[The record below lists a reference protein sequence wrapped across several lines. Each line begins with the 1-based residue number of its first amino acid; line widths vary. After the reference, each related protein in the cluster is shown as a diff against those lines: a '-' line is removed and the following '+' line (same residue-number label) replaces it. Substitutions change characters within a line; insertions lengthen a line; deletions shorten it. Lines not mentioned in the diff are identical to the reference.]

1 MPRPHDF
8 PTGLRDGSRPVDRGR
23 RACLLALAACPLAAS
38 ATPAEPIKWRQLMP
52 PGWSPAS
59 YFAHAP
65 FGTQRELEDTDPRA
79 RALLDKLIELGRDA
93 PPLPSLQGRLVRIA
107 GFALPLAQS
116 GDHISRFLLV
126 PYQGACVHTPP
137 PPANQAIVVEP
148 RQALT
153 VTQAAY
159 PLWVQARLELQ
170 LQRTPHMHAAYRMR
184 DATTAPFDE
193 ALERPW
199 LPRYVPF

>member
-1 MPRPHDF
+1 MQSLPKHQHQRPRI
-8 PTGLRDGSRPVDRGR
+8 DGMR
-23 RACLLALAACPLAAS
+23 RAFLLALAACPLAAR
-38 ATPAEPIKWRQLMP
+38 ATLAEALKWRQLMP
-52 PGWSPAS
+52 PGWSPAN
-59 YFAHAP
+59 YFSHAP

-93 PPLPSLQGRLVRIA
+93 PPLPALQGRLVRIA
-107 GFALPLAQS
+107 GFVLPLAQT
-116 GDHISRFLLV
+116 GDSIGRFLLV

-153 VTQAAY
+153 ATQAAH

-170 LQRTPHMHAAYRMR
+170 LHRTPYMHAAYRMR
-184 DATTAPFDE
+184 DATVAPFDE

>member
-1 MPRPHDF
+1 MHILNDSLVDPRP
-8 PTGLRDGSRPVDRGR
+8 GGRPVDRWR
-23 RACLLALAACPLAAS
+23 RACLLALAAGPAVVR
-38 ATPAEPIKWRQLMP
+38 ATPAESIKWRQLMP
-52 PGWSPAS
+52 PGWSPAT

-79 RALLDKLIELGRDA
+79 RAMLDKLIELGRDA
-93 PPLPSLQGRLVRIA
+93 PPLKSLHGRWVRIA
-107 GFALPLAQS
+107 GFVLPLDQS
-116 GDHISRFLLV
+116 GDTIGRFLLV

-137 PPANQAIVVEP
+137 PPANQAIVVDP
-148 RQALT
+148 RQPLT

-159 PLWVQARLELQ
+159 PLWVQARLEVQ

-184 DATTAPFDE
+184 DATVSPFDE
-193 ALERPW
+193 ATERPW

>member
-1 MPRPHDF
+1 MQSPTPPQYPAPRIDR
-8 PTGLRDGSRPVDRGR
+8 LRRG
-23 RACLLALAACPLAAS
+23 CLLALASGSLAAR
-38 ATPAEPIKWRQLMP
+38 ATPAEPLKWRQLML

-93 PPLPSLQGRLVRIA
+93 PPLPALQGRLVRIA
-107 GFALPLAQS
+107 GFVLPLAQA
-116 GDHISRFLLV
+116 GDGIGRFLLV

-137 PPANQAIVVEP
+137 PPANQAILVEP

-153 VTQAAY
+153 VAQAAH

-170 LQRTPHMHAAYRMR
+170 LQRTPHMHAAYCMR
-184 DATTAPFDE
+184 DATVSPFDE
-193 ALERPW
+193 ALERAW